1 MASLLE
7 KAAAKPRALTHR
19 ELVDVLTWPDADALF
34 AAAYDAKCR
43 EIGILYFS
51 NRNER
56 ALRKILKKEELEFEE
71 LYSAKPHVFLCR
83 KHPLAKK
90 KSIRPEELDAYP
102 YITYEQGVENALY
115 FAEEVMP
122 AIDRKKNI
130 RVRDRATMTNLIL
143 GLNGFTVASG
153 VHAKAYNPSIV
164 SIPLKLDDAI
174 TVGVISR
181 AGIPPSPAARAFIES
196 MRRIIASSGK

>member
-1 MASLLE
+1 MTLQQLKYADAVASCGSISE
-7 KAAAKPRALTHR
+7 AARQCFVTQPTLTESVRAL
-19 ELVDVLTWPDADALF
+19 
-34 AAAYDAKCR
+34 
-43 EIGILYFS
+43 
-51 NRNER
+51 
-56 ALRKILKKEELEFEE
+56 
-71 LYSAKPHVFLCR
+71 
-83 KHPLAKK
+83 
-90 KSIRPEELDAYP
+90 EELDAYP

-181 AGIPPSPAARAFIES
+181 AGIPHSPAARAFIES